1 MYYLCLKECCILKVV
16 FENSNII
23 LDGEPMYVGPGR
35 HPLPAGLEPQPVTWK
50 VEGREEPRN

>member
-1 MYYLCLKECCILKVV
+1 MGED
-16 FENSNII
+16 SNII

-50 VEGREEPRN
+50 VEGRKNPEIET